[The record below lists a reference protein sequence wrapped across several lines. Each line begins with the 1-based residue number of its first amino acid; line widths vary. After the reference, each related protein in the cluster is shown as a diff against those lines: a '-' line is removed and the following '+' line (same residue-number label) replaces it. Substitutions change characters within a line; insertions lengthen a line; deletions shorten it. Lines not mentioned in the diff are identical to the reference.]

1 MTTFDLRKLRL
12 RSGDQARERVEIELE
27 PLVLGGQA
35 YQPQP
40 NAALAELTVTR
51 ASSGTVLELALDVSL
66 EGPCFR
72 CLTDAE
78 LPLSLRLREYEAT
91 KPEGDEEQTEY
102 LEDDRLDLSAWT
114 DDEARDHAV
123 KGGAVVE
130 ALARQVQEVLHV
142 AGGLVGQELQLHLPE
157 LRFDDRTRGR
167 GFGQRRFAAKALA
180 LSGELRAL
188 GNGRAVQASAAE
200 LRQRDPSEEPGEL
213 DAVLEVDPAP

>member
-40 NAALAELTVTR
+40 NAALAELMVTR

-72 CLTDAE
+72 CLTEAE

-114 DDEARDHAV
+114 HDAIV
-123 KGGAVVE
+123 
-130 ALARQVQEVLHV
+130 
-142 AGGLVGQELQLHLPE
+142 
-157 LRFDDRTRGR
+157 
-167 GFGQRRFAAKALA
+167 LA
-180 LSGELRAL
+180 LPDKILCRPDCAGLCPVCGKDLNLEPH
-188 GNGRAVQASAAE
+188 E
-200 LRQRDPSEEPGEL
+200 HSEERM
-213 DAVLEVDPAP
+213 DPRWEKLSQLREET